1 MKNILLIIFL
11 LISGASI
18 GQINPGWFYG
28 STDGTES
35 DDLKLGYR
43 SSNTTFN
50 YRVRSSYSGG
60 TTILKTNTGAWG
72 TNYYWQRG
80 SSAGTKS
87 IARIGGSES
96 AGHSFVLYSKTD
108 GATGNIV
115 LRSNGDTYFN
125 GGNVGIGYTTP
136 SSKLH
141 VQGQDAAFFSGSVEN
156 NLHFG
161 RDNGQKVQ
169 MMVNDNHLYFDLVQD
184 ADGNSGHVMFFRN
197 LAEGTSENN
206 DIRFQTSGENRLAI
220 KAGGNVGIGTTSPT
234 GDGLTVVG
242 GDSGQDFLTLERP
255 NIGKFRFN
263 SGGYS
268 TRMTIGSNNVDRFTL
283 GWDNSEAG
291 FAISNDIEF
300 ATHEHAFFIKNTGN
314 VGIGTTDPD
323 AKLTVKGNIK
333 SKEIKVEVNAGEG
346 PDYVF
351 EEDYNLRS
359 LEETE
364 EYIKA
369 YKHLPEVPSAKVME
383 SEGLNLKEMNLMLLQ
398 KIEELTLHMIEQNK
412 EIESLK
418 TEVQNLK
425 SK

>member
-1 MKNILLIIFL
+1 MKNLTLFISL
-11 LISGASI
+11 LISATSF
-18 GQINPGWFYG
+18 GQSVNPGWFYN

-35 DDLKLGYR
+35 DDLKLGFR
-43 SSNTTFN
+43 SSNSTYN
-50 YRVRSSYSGG
+50 YRFRSSYSGG

-125 GGNVGIGYTTP
+125 GGNVGIGTSSPSQKLQIEETTNGENISFRLRAMTNSGAGRSWFMTGDP
-136 SSKLH
+136 DSRKLH
-141 VQGQDAAFFSGSVEN
+141 IGEEAGSTDFVI
-156 NLHFG
+156 
-161 RDNGQKVQ
+161 DQNGQ
-169 MMVNDNHLYFDLVQD
+169 
-184 ADGNSGHVMFFRN
+184 
-197 LAEGTSENN
+197 
-206 DIRFQTSGENRLAI
+206 I
-220 KAGGNVGIGTTSPT
+220 GIGTSSPT

-242 GDSGQDFLTLERP
+242 GASGADFLTLDRP
-255 NIGKFRFN
+255 GIGKFRFN

-300 ATHEHAFFIKNTGN
+300 STHEHAFFIKNTGN

-333 SKEIKVEVNAGEG
+333 SKEVKVTVDAGQG
-346 PDYVF
+346 PDFVF

-359 LEETE
+359 LEDTE

-369 YKHLPEVPSAKVME
+369 NKHLPEVPSAKVME

-398 KIEELTLHMIEQNK
+398 KIEELTLHQIEQNK
-412 EIESLK
+412 SLKSALEKIESLENEIE
-418 TEVQNLK
+418 TLK
-425 SK
+425 EK